1 MKAFLVLALLLSAC
15 GSSNTAQG
23 ARSGATRGAIAG
35 AAGGLLTALVFGGD
49 PAEAAA
55 RGATWG
61 AGSGAAAGAM
71 SGAQRDKAEKDAAAA
86 KEKERVD
93 AAVAKLKKKIGDDCF
108 AGLVALVDGKHKV
121 AIAYAETASQSKNK
135 DHRLAAVWLTA
146 MTYVDSGD
154 QMNARALYPEIV
166 KLDPKISIV
175 EAVEAKMAK
184 AIKTL
189 AEIRQKHSDA

>member
-1 MKAFLVLALLLSAC
+1 MKALICTALVLSAC
-15 GSSNTAQG
+15 GSSHTAQG

-71 SGAQRDKAEKDAAAA
+71 SGAQRDKAEKDTAAA
-86 KEKERVD
+86 KEKKRVD
-93 AAVAKLKKKIGDDCF
+93 AEIAKLKKRIGEDCF
-108 AGLVALVDGKHKV
+108 AGLVALVDGKYKV
-121 AIAYAETASQSKNK
+121 AIAYAETASQSRNK

-146 MTYVDSGD
+146 IMYVDSGD

-166 KLDPKISIV
+166 KLDSKISIV
-175 EAVEAKMAK
+175 ESVEARMAE

-189 AEIRQKHSDA
+189 AEIRQKHLGA